1 MNTVRVTFIGHPATG
16 KTALIKQYLYHKTIN
31 EYLPTIQ
38 DTYNSLITVDG
49 YKTEVTLV
57 DTSGEEEFHLLRD
70 SELTR
75 TDYLVYVYSVT
86 DLGSFVN
93 AQEDI
98 AECLSIIA
106 NNGNKGY
113 PSILIIGNKCDASHR
128 VISPEEGEKLKNK
141 IQKVCPCAFFETSA
155 TTNLNLQR
163 VFNTFVTGISTSEHK
178 MNETKEQDK
187 KYKKPVAFK
196 TTLEDLDR
204 PLSHQNRFI
213 AFFSPR
219 RKNEKR

>member
-128 VISPEEGEKLKNK
+128 VIFLLEYLL
-141 IQKVCPCAFFETSA
+141 
-155 TTNLNLQR
+155 LN
-163 VFNTFVTGISTSEHK
+163 
-178 MNETKEQDK
+178 TK
-187 KYKKPVAFK
+187 
-196 TTLEDLDR
+196 
-204 PLSHQNRFI
+204 
-213 AFFSPR
+213 
-219 RKNEKR
+219 